1 MAKKAYIRF
10 DNKGKAVPSTLI
22 WNEIKPKIGDWEEIN
37 GYKCCVNITSTTSTT
52 SSTSSTSSTTSTS
65 TTLAPLTV
73 TRLYQYSCAPYNWVL
88 GGQTIYGS
96 GTYTHVDGQNVYVLV
111 YINTVMT
118 GNSDVIVE
126 AVTSPGSYTWP
137 ITGTTYTYSG
147 DYPEVFPSCT
157 GGPDTYWLLQLTII

>member
-10 DNKGKAVPSTLI
+10 DDKGKAVPSTLI

-52 SSTSSTSSTTSTS
+52 SSTSSTTSTS
-65 TTLAPLTV
+65 TTLAPV
-73 TRLYQYSCAPYNWVL
+73 TTTMFYEFGCPPFNWVL

-111 YINTVMT
+111 YVNNTMT
-118 GNSDVIVE
+118 GNQNLIEETVI
-126 AVTSPGSYTWP
+126 ATGSYTWP
-137 ITGTTYTYSG
+137 ITGTTYINSG
-147 DYPEVFPSCT
+147 DYPSEYYSCP
-157 GGPDTYWLLQLTII
+157 GFPDTLWGLHLTII

>member
-22 WNEIKPKIGDWEEIN
+22 WNELKPKIGDWEEIN

-52 SSTSSTSSTTSTS
+52 SSTSSTTSTS
-65 TTLAPLTV
+65 TTLAPVTV
-73 TRLYQYSCAPYNWVL
+73 TRLSVFGCPPYNWVL

-111 YINTVMT
+111 YN
-118 GNSDVIVE
+118 D
-126 AVTSPGSYTWP
+126 TSWIAAPDAIIETITAPGSYTWP
-137 ITGTTYTYSG
+137 QTGTTYTSSG
-147 DYPEVFPSCT
+147 DYPGDLYSCPGFPET
-157 GGPDTYWLLQLTII
+157 QWILRLTIT

>member
-10 DNKGKAVPSTLI
+10 DDKGKAVPSTLI

-65 TTLAPLTV
+65 TTLAPVIV
-73 TRLYQYSCAPYNWVL
+73 TTLYQSSCAPYNWVL

-96 GTYTHVDGQNVYVLV
+96 GTFTHVDGQNVYVLV
-111 YINTVMT
+111 YINTNMT
-118 GNSDVIVE
+118 GIVDAIE
-126 AVTSPGSYTWP
+126 ETVTAPGSYFWP
-137 ITGTTYTYSG
+137 ITGTTYIGSG
-147 DYPEVFPSCT
+147 DYPSDPYSCP
-157 GGPDTYWLLQLTII
+157 GFSDTIWILHLTIT